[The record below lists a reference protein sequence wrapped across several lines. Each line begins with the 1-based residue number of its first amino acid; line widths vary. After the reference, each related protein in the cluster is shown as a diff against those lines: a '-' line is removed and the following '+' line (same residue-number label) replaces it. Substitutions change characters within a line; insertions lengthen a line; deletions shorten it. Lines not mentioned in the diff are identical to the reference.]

1 MTTHALN
8 DMKERPSSAIYV
20 EMFVA
25 FFANA
30 KVVYQCKVS
39 ESITLVVDESL
50 SCKYNELEGF
60 VSDARESDDS
70 DLSEVEATFV
80 QHKTL

>member
-1 MTTHALN
+1 MSQIFQCQNIDLKKSNVSPIIYMTTHALN

-25 FFANA
+25 FFANE

-39 ESITLVVDESL
+39 ESTTLVVDESL
-50 SCKYNELEGF
+50 SCKYNEL
-60 VSDARESDDS
+60 
-70 DLSEVEATFV
+70 
-80 QHKTL
+80 